1 MASSSELSSTSIL
14 LPKAVDVTVQA
25 ERVCAIESSASL
37 VADGGQILLI
47 HSQETTNYEPPILF
61 REGILRSHHVQVVR
75 SSITT
80 PHTAPIQSI
89 ASLKNHKKLLALT
102 VDSGHGIV
110 ATQGNCDNSSLSVS
124 SSVIP
129 AGNHFPTGWAGISC
143 NKLDDNKCV
152 SCCYLDKCVQ
162 FSDIE
167 AGKIVSKA
175 ATMKPPTAIQYTDN
189 NVILAEGGIFS
200 VWDSRTPVCVFR
212 EPILNGKMP
221 IWTICA
227 RDYSVLVAG
236 SDRNIYAYDNRT
248 WRSKVKCSSPC
259 KFDIVKLLPSSLSAC
274 HFYVG
279 GLDNEVLQVEIS
291 SLHNEGSTKDRESKE
306 SIGPPAKKMHVDS
319 SEGAVLSLSTSK
331 LKESHEKGFR
341 AESRWLGI
349 DVTQTINGNEILHGL
364 CDNGKLYY
372 LNYSQLMP
380 SIKCNL

>member
-25 ERVCAIESSASL
+25 ERVCAIGSNASL
-37 VADGGQILLI
+37 VADGGRDLILV
-47 HSQETTNYEPPILF
+47 HSQETTENGPSTPF
-61 REGILRSHHVQVVR
+61 REGILRSHRVQVSR

-80 PHTAPIQSI
+80 PHTAPIQSMVL
-89 ASLKNHKKLLALT
+89 LKRHNKILT
-102 VDSGHGIV
+102 ISVDSSHGIV
-110 ATQGNCDNSSLSVS
+110 ATQGDCENSRLSVS
-124 SSVIP
+124 SSIVP
-129 AGNHFPTGWAGISC
+129 SANHFPTGWAGISC
-143 NKLDDNKCV
+143 DALNDNKCV

-162 FSDIE
+162 FCDIE

-175 ATMKPPTAIQYTDN
+175 STMKSPTAIRHTEN
-189 NVILAEGGIFS
+189 NIIVAEGGIFS

-236 SDRNIYAYDNRT
+236 ADRNIYAYDNRT
-248 WRSKVKCSSPC
+248 WRSRVKCSSPC
-259 KFDIVKLLPSSLSAC
+259 KFDIVKLLPSSLSTS

-279 GLDNEVLQVEIS
+279 GLDNEILQVEIL
-291 SLHNEGSTKDRESKE
+291 SLQNESGTKDRET
-306 SIGPPAKKMHVDS
+306 IGHPTKRLHADLP
-319 SEGAVLSLSTSK
+319 GGPVLPCSGSK

-349 DVTQTINGNEILHGL
+349 DVIQTIDGNETLHGL

-372 LNYSQLMP
+372 LDNSQLMP
-380 SIKCNL
+380 SVRCNL